1 MSNST
6 PVLLFAFLYL
16 YFHLF
21 LTTHASDVRSPL
33 PSSND
38 MQQSHSQSRPMT
50 IEPIQ
55 QSTASSSIRSIKVQ
69 AMEHN
74 LEIKTKSIA
83 HSLLQTRKILAL
95 VRNDVMG
102 GGAWASDA
110 ITYTQAASTLIDKG
124 SATFDASVKTSQA
137 ASTCAE
143 ACHDDECMRCE
154 NSSPSLDGLISLS
167 KQQLTTSHESFIQAK
182 TAIEVTKQSLL
193 TQKTKEE
200 EGEGEGEG
208 EELGEIIEL
217 ARRSA
222 ATSCGELE
230 KWLDILV
237 EITALFEDQVH
248 RLPNVVAQKQV
259 TELNRVIEKRKKLM
273 KQSASFRGASEE
285 KRKTMLASKIHVQ
298 LQKEDVLRRSPQQ
311 CEQLFH
317 CRDSM
322 WLKPELEID
331 GCIHGCRIHPSMKE
345 TCDQKC
351 NNVRANLFQA
361 VDVEQKDQD
370 AFVRGCR
377 NSCTGTL
384 KNQQQPPKLANWR
397 QDALGDTVV
406 VPHDIQILRLDDVPL
421 QRGHGFRC
429 NETTV
434 WKPCFDTCDGVHGH
448 GKSIKR
454 SGCIYGCRIVL
465 VKSIPSSSDCNQY
478 CDEVVDQVLKNV
490 QLYGNESLT
499 KSEESKEQKQQ
510 QWSETCA
517 DSCIGTFELRSKS
530 GFDMHTNDNTTPC

>member
-1 MSNST
+1 M
-6 PVLLFAFLYL
+6 
-16 YFHLF
+16 
-21 LTTHASDVRSPL
+21 
-33 PSSND
+33 
-38 MQQSHSQSRPMT
+38 
-50 IEPIQ
+50 
-55 QSTASSSIRSIKVQ
+55 
-69 AMEHN
+69 
-74 LEIKTKSIA
+74 
-83 HSLLQTRKILAL
+83 
-95 VRNDVMG
+95 
-102 GGAWASDA
+102 
-110 ITYTQAASTLIDKG
+110 
-124 SATFDASVKTSQA
+124 
-137 ASTCAE
+137 
-143 ACHDDECMRCE
+143 
-154 NSSPSLDGLISLS
+154 
-167 KQQLTTSHESFIQAK
+167 
-182 TAIEVTKQSLL
+182 
-193 TQKTKEE
+193 
-200 EGEGEGEG
+200 
-208 EELGEIIEL
+208 
-217 ARRSA
+217 
-222 ATSCGELE
+222 
-230 KWLDILV
+230 
-237 EITALFEDQVH
+237 
-248 RLPNVVAQKQV
+248 
-259 TELNRVIEKRKKLM
+259 
-273 KQSASFRGASEE
+273 
-285 KRKTMLASKIHVQ
+285 
-298 LQKEDVLRRSPQQ
+298 
-311 CEQLFH
+311 
-317 CRDSM
+317 
-322 WLKPELEID
+322 
-331 GCIHGCRIHPSMKE
+331 
-345 TCDQKC
+345 
-351 NNVRANLFQA
+351 RANLFQA